1 MMGEGSSK
9 LKGRLV
15 GDGSNQDRAPY
26 EHLESLT
33 TNIEVAFV
41 TLQLASRKKMRAS
54 KADFTAAYLNA
65 TFDEGENIMT
75 WITSEIKA
83 MIVTEFPN

>member
-1 MMGEGSSK
+1 M
-9 LKGRLV
+9 
-15 GDGSNQDRAPY
+15 
-26 EHLESLT
+26 
-33 TNIEVAFV
+33 